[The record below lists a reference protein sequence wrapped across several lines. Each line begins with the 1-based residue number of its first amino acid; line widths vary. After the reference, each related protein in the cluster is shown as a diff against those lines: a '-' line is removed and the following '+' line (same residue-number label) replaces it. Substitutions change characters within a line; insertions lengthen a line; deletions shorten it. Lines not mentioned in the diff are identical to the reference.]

1 MTSSPEPQRQMRTWQ
16 EELTATG
23 DDLVARVR
31 ALVQEG
37 NVRRVIIT
45 HEGHTLLELP
55 LTLGVVGALLA
66 PQVAAL
72 GALAALITRCTL
84 TIEREG
90 PAPPALSDESRA
102 ALPAETGPPTPPAA
116 MDLAALAARYSVP
129 ARAVHDLA
137 ARRRAGA
144 QAEELISLLRQP
156 DWGGLAPD
164 QAAQLVADLPD

>member
-1 MTSSPEPQRQMRTWQ
+1 MTAPEPQRQVRTWQ

-37 NVRRVIIT
+37 NVRRVSIT

-84 TIEREG
+84 TIEREE
-90 PAPPALSDESRA
+90 PAPPPLSEERTA
-102 ALPAETGPPTPPAA
+102 ALPAETEAPTSPAPT
-116 MDLAALAARYSVP
+116 DLDALAARYAVP
-129 ARAVHDLA
+129 ARALHDLA

-144 QAEELISLLRQP
+144 HAEELISLLRQP
-156 DWGGLAPD
+156 DWGGLAAD
-164 QAAQLVADLPD
+164 QAAQLVADLPG

>member
-1 MTSSPEPQRQMRTWQ
+1 MTAPEPQRQVRTWQ

-23 DDLVARVR
+23 DELVARVR

-84 TIEREG
+84 TIEREE
-90 PAPPALSDESRA
+90 PPPPLPSGDPGA
-102 ALPAETGPPTPPAA
+102 ALPAEPEWPVG
-116 MDLAALAARYSVP
+116 
-129 ARAVHDLA
+129 H
-137 ARRRAGA
+137 
-144 QAEELISLLRQP
+144 
-156 DWGGLAPD
+156 
-164 QAAQLVADLPD
+164 

>member
-1 MTSSPEPQRQMRTWQ
+1 MTAPEPQRQVRTWQ

-72 GALAALITRCTL
+72 GALAALITRCIL
-84 TIEREG
+84 TIEREE
-90 PAPPALSDESRA
+90 P
-102 ALPAETGPPTPPAA
+102 ALPAETEAPTSPAPT
-116 MDLAALAARYSVP
+116 DLDALAARYAVP
-129 ARAVHDLA
+129 ARALHDLA

-144 QAEELISLLRQP
+144 HAEELISLLRQP